1 MKKII
6 ITLALAAVAALSAN
20 AQIAV
25 GVGYQ
30 TKDYSNDGPKN
41 GGIYAGVT
49 YNYDLSNGLAVAAGL
64 DVSFLSGKDSGIN
77 YSETNIG
84 IPVLVNYAIPV
95 ADGFVLTPFAG
106 PTFSYG
112 LNFKGE
118 NSGVSINLYDNNL
131 GAEMKR
137 FDVLVGGGVAL
148 DIQNLVRVSI
158 GYNKGLLNRAGSDDD
173 DDKVTTSGLHFG
185 VAYLF

>member
-6 ITLALAAVAALSAN
+6 ITLALAAAAALSAN

-30 TKDYSNDGPKN
+30 TKNYSNDGPKN

-49 YNYDLSNGLAVAAGL
+49 YNYTLSDGLAVAAGI
-64 DVSFLSGKDSGIN
+64 DLSYLTSNDDGVKVK
-77 YSETNIG
+77 EMNIG
-84 IPVLVNYAIPV
+84 VPVLLNYAIPV

-112 LNFKGE
+112 LSFDVE
-118 NSGVSINLYDNNL
+118 NSGISLNMYDNSI
-131 GAEMKR
+131 AQMKR

-148 DIQNLVRVSI
+148 DVQNLIRVSV
-158 GYNKGLLNRAGSDDD
+158 GYNKGLLNRADSDDD
-173 DDKVTTSGLHFG
+173 DDKTTTGGLHFG